1 MERNGPTLTQFDERI
16 GRNGWPGCA
25 TWRPRTHDHNRV
37 YEAFSV
43 CRLHPFRPLCV
54 FNCFSGPALRLTRV
68 SSACV
73 RSVWFCR
80 LVAQTR
86 DLPGLL
92 NPGFSRRAS
101 WPPGVRVHK
110 GRTGTRSPTNRAHFR
125 ATVFTRD
132 APYKRNDGDKDRLNG
147 LEAGPEI
154 PACPDGARARARDRR
169 SVAGRWGWR

>member
-1 MERNGPTLTQFDERI
+1 MTDLSTHSPWDGHAKAWISPGKWAQVFPVPPVPCAVESFLMERNGPTLTQFDERI

-101 WPPGVRVHK
+101 WPPGVSVHK
-110 GRTGTRSPTNRAHFR
+110 RRTRARLGRTGPIRA
-125 ATVFTRD
+125 AVFT
-132 APYKRNDGDKDRLNG
+132 
-147 LEAGPEI
+147 
-154 PACPDGARARARDRR
+154 
-169 SVAGRWGWR
+169 